1 MALQWS
7 PWPDLQHGRRA
18 GRNPAGVVAG
28 GGGTGVGEQE
38 EVASYLREASVGA
51 EMAGGGSPARNR
63 GAAAVLGGGGA
74 LVMGSGCGRA

>member
-1 MALQWS
+1 
-7 PWPDLQHGRRA
+7 LQHWRRA

-28 GGGTGVGEQE
+28 GGGTGVGEEE

-63 GAAAVLGGGGA
+63 GRR
-74 LVMGSGCGRA
+74 S